1 MPGPGARDEVRR
13 RNLAAVLELVHRTGP
28 VSRAWLTART
38 RLNRSTVGDLV
49 AELVATGLLVE
60 NEPEATN
67 RVGRPSPIAAT
78 HPDVV
83 AIAVNPEVDAV
94 TIATVGLGAQVQDR
108 RRVAF
113 DVPPTPEQTADVV
126 AGFVRGVTGRR
137 IAGIGLA
144 VPGLVREADGF
155 VRWAPHLEWRDA
167 RLGELVQSA
176 SGLPTSAANDAT
188 LGAVAEHVFGAGR
201 DVDDLVYLHGG
212 ASGIGGGIIVGGRR
226 LGGRGGYAGEFGHD
240 LAPFIDPADRVSTG
254 GQVEDEIG
262 RQRMLSV
269 LGLRGASD
277 DELVAAMHAPTPA
290 VSAELTRQRRVLA
303 AVMAGA
309 VNVLDPQL
317 LVLDGYLAML
327 RDTDPAALEALV
339 AAHVVPSGEPV
350 PIVGTAA
357 GDDRL
362 LVGAGELAF
371 ARLLSDPVGVGGMMG
386 T

>member
-1 MPGPGARDEVRR
+1 MSGPGARDEVRR
-13 RNLAAVLELVHRTGP
+13 RNLAAVLELVHRSGP

-49 AELVATGLLVE
+49 AELVQTGLLVE
-60 NEPEATN
+60 NDPEATN
-67 RVGRPSPIAAT
+67 RVGRPSPIAAP
-78 HPDVV
+78 HPDIV

-94 TIATVGLGAQVQDR
+94 TIAVVGLGAKVRER

-113 DVPPTPEQTADVV
+113 DVPPTAEQTADVV
-126 AGFVRGVTGRR
+126 AAFAREVTGRR

-167 RLGELVQSA
+167 RLGELVQNA
-176 SGLPTSAANDAT
+176 TGLPTSAANDAT

-201 DVDDLVYLHGG
+201 GIDDLVYLHGG

-226 LGGRGGYAGEFGHD
+226 LGGRGGFAGEFGHD
-240 LAPFIDPADRVSTG
+240 LAPLLRAEDRVSTR

-262 RQRMLSV
+262 RQRMLAV
-269 LGLRGASD
+269 LGLHGAAD
-277 DELVAAMHAPTPA
+277 AELAAAMHAPTPT
-290 VSAELTRQRRVLA
+290 VTTELGRQRRVLA

-309 VNVLDPQL
+309 VNILDPQL
-317 LVLDGYLAML
+317 LVLDGYLALL

-339 AAHVVPSGEPV
+339 ASLVVPSGEPV
-350 PIVGTAA
+350 PIVGTEA

-386 T
+386 A